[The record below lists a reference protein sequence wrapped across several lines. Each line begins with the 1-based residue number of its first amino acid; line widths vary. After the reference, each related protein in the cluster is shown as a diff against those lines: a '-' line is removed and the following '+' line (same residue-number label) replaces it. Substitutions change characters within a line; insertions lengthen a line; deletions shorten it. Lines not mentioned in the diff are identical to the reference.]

1 MATCEN
7 APRKRRPRQG
17 PRYQMKVNF
26 PGEDSKKQF
35 TSRLDKAKSLL
46 SFNGSRIVDNFRL
59 LSSMLDYFEQAVQ
72 DVGHDAV
79 PTTVQKQKLI
89 LKNSG
94 SLL

>member
-1 MATCEN
+1 ME
-7 APRKRRPRQG
+7 
-17 PRYQMKVNF
+17 VNF
-26 PGEDSKKQF
+26 PDEDWKKQF
-35 TSRLDKAKSLL
+35 ISCLDKAKSLM
-46 SFNGSRIVDNFRL
+46 SFDGSRVLDNFRL
-59 LSSMLDYFEQAVQ
+59 LSSILDYFEQAVQ